1 MTTLTN
7 GTVTV
12 TLPDDLVWADEF
24 AWQPV
29 EQTVQRS
36 LTGALIVQ
44 AQARTGGRPITLAA
58 ESDSVGWVDRATV
71 EALEALASVPAPSL
85 TLTLRGVAH
94 AVLFRHQD
102 GAIEARPV
110 VGYSD
115 VQSTDPYHL
124 TVRLMKV

>member
-1 MTTLTN
+1 MTILTN
-7 GTVTV
+7 GTTTV
-12 TLPDDLVWADEF
+12 ALPDDLVWADEF

-29 EQTVQRS
+29 EQSVQRS

-44 AQARTGGRPITLAA
+44 AQARTGGRPVTLAA

-85 TLTLRGVAH
+85 TLTLRGVMH

-115 VQSTDPYHL
+115 VQSADPYHL